1 MVISENCNHC
11 GFEISITQ
19 YFICADCGLDA
30 CDFCLS
36 THCGIKEIG
45 KELVRRVAGESTC
58 QKRAVV
64 CVLLDKNNLIV
75 AAESNRCAPDGVC
88 PRLSRFS
95 TKENY
100 PPDTC
105 NSEHAEVRA
114 MKLAKRPPKTAIIF

>member
-1 MVISENCNHC
+1 MP
-11 GFEISITQ
+11 
-19 YFICADCGLDA
+19 YFISPRTL
-30 CDFCLS
+30 
-36 THCGIKEIG
+36 EQ
-45 KELVRRVAGESTC
+45 VANQSTC

-64 CVLLDKNNLIV
+64 CVLLDKDDKIV
-75 AAESNRCAPDGVC
+75 SIQSNRCSPDGVC

-114 MKLAKRPPKTAIIF
+114 MKLAKRMPKTAIIFGHTFFCDDCEIFLRGMGVTNLIAGGEFNVR